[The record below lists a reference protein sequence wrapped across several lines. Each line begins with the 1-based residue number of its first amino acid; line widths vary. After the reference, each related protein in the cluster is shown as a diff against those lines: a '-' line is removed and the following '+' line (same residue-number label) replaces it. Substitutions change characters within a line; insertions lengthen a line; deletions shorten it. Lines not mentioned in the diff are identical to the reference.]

1 VGEHL
6 SDRLGAVVE
15 EFPIAR
21 ALHGIGLYRGLE
33 LGHEDGRPATE
44 AARAICERMLG
55 LGVIVQP
62 TGPGANVLKLKPPL
76 CVTAR
81 DVDYLAGALGETLAN
96 GW

>member
-1 VGEHL
+1 
-6 SDRLGAVVE
+6 
-15 EFPIAR
+15 
-21 ALHGIGLYRGLE
+21 
-33 LGHEDGRPATE
+33 
-44 AARAICERMLG
+44 MLG